1 MPFTET
7 EVLNETPDV
16 NIFFSG
22 LLVMEPVGNDACQI
36 FVNASAPRHHLTI
49 EVRRKR
55 QGRPDDL
62 LMRHIGPLA
71 FVSRDQAGE
80 VPLHGMIIRKVDGQ
94 NAVKAFAPTNP
105 PPDGTSRA
113 FNLAIDMA
121 RADLHGQNRELEPAT
136 ASQPPKRLL
145 DVDPLGGRPS
155 ILLEDGVLYT
165 AAKHE
170 PHPEFKV
177 MLKKPDGSEKEMP
190 PFARL
195 IGAAITLEEGSHVV
209 ILWRQQGKLER
220 LQLMKLPGVTY
231 EIYIVNDPLFESDAI
246 ADVVRNPRHD
256 EFAEYY
262 KILHRVPT
270 NEQFRLRIKQP
281 DPNTPPPPL
290 DRGSTRLPCM
300 PVVVGGGGD

>member
-7 EVLNETPDV
+7 EVLNENPDV

-71 FVSRDQAGE
+71 FLNDEAPV
-80 VPLHGMIIRKVDGQ
+80 HGMIIQKLDGV
-94 NAVKAFAPTNP
+94 NAVKRFVPPIAAHEESSRKFA
-105 PPDGTSRA
+105 
-113 FNLAIDMA
+113 LAIDMA
-121 RADLHGQNRELEPAT
+121 RADFHGENPQLEGAT
-136 ASQPPKRLL
+136 AGQRLL
-145 DVDPLGGRPS
+145 DVDPLGGLPS
-155 ILLEDGVLYT
+155 IFLADGVLYT

-177 MLKKPDGSEKEMP
+177 VLKKPDGSEQEMP

-195 IGAAITLEEGSHVV
+195 IGAAITLEDGKPLAIV
-209 ILWRQQGKLER
+209 WRQQGKTEMLS
-220 LQLMKLPGVTY
+220 LTKTPGVTY
-231 EIYIVNDPLFESDAI
+231 EIYIVNDPLFENDAI
-246 ADVVRNPRHD
+246 ADERNPKHD

-270 NEQFRLRIKQP
+270 DKQFRLLLKQR
-281 DPNTPPPPL
+281 DPQTAPPPSL

-300 PVVVGGGGD
+300 PIVLGGDD